1 MPNQNKNKLLGIL
14 GGLGPMAT
22 AYFYELLTSLT
33 VVERDQDHIDMVISS
48 RSSTPDRSSF
58 ILGQSDDN
66 PLPIMIEEAKK
77 LEIYGADV
85 IAIPCNTAHY
95 FYDGIAKEINI
106 PILNI
111 IDETVAHL
119 YDSGVRKAALFATE
133 GTCKAGTYQRS
144 GKGKVEIITPDK
156 KDQDIITD
164 IIFESIKK
172 GLDPDINSFSE
183 IADRMKSLGCERV
196 ILGCTELS
204 LVKKNYEIIKNDDFF
219 VDSLEILARRTVE
232 ACEKPCHV
240 ANTLKR

>member
-1 MPNQNKNKLLGIL
+1 MSKEKKNKLLGIL

-58 ILGQSDDN
+58 ILGQSSDN
-66 PLPIMIEEAKK
+66 PLPVMIDEAKK
-77 LEIYGADV
+77 LEAYGADV

-111 IDETVAHL
+111 IDETVDFL
-119 YDSGVRKAALFATE
+119 YGSGVRKAALFATE

-144 GKGKVEIITPDK
+144 GEGKVEIITPDK
-156 KDQDIITD
+156 EDQAVITD
-164 IIFESIKK
+164 MIFESIKK
-172 GLDPDINSFSE
+172 GIDPDIAKFSE
-183 IADRMKSLGCERV
+183 IANKMKTLGCERI

-204 LVKKNYEIIKNDDFF
+204 LVKKNYDKIRHDDFF
-219 VDSLEILARRTVE
+219 VDSLEILARRTVK
-232 ACEKPCHV
+232 ACEKPC
-240 ANTLKR
+240 R

>member
-1 MPNQNKNKLLGIL
+1 MSKNNKLLGIL

-58 ILGQSDDN
+58 ILGQSQDN
-66 PLPIMIEEAKK
+66 PLPVMIEEAKK
-77 LEIYGADV
+77 LEAYGADV

-95 FYDGIAKEINI
+95 FYDGIAKEISI

-111 IDETVAHL
+111 IDETVDHL
-119 YDSGVRKAALFATE
+119 FVSGVRKAALFATE
-133 GTCKAGTYQRS
+133 GTCTAGTYQRS

-156 KDQDIITD
+156 RDQDAITEM
-164 IIFESIKK
+164 IFESIKK
-172 GLDPDINSFSE
+172 GLDPDIDRFSR
-183 IADRMKSLGCERV
+183 IAEKMKSLGCESV

-204 LVKKNYEIIKNDDFF
+204 LVKKNYKAIKNDGFF
-219 VDSLEILARRTVE
+219 IDSLEILARRTVE
-232 ACEKPCHV
+232 ACEKPCR
-240 ANTLKR
+240 AEQIL

>member
-1 MPNQNKNKLLGIL
+1 MSKEKKNKLLGIL
-14 GGLGPMAT
+14 GGPGPMAT

-58 ILGQSDDN
+58 ILGQSDNN
-66 PLPIMIEEAKK
+66 PLPVMIEEAKK

-111 IDETVAHL
+111 IDETVDFL
-119 YDSGVRKAALFATE
+119 YSSGVTKAALFATE

-144 GKGKVEIITPDK
+144 GKGKVEIISPDG
-156 KDQDIITD
+156 KDQDVITNM
-164 IIFESIKK
+164 IFESIKK
-172 GLDPDINSFSE
+172 GIDPDIAKFSE
-183 IADRMKSLGCERV
+183 IADKMKALGCERV
-196 ILGCTELS
+196 ILGCTDLS
-204 LVKKNYEIIKNDDFF
+204 LVKKNYPEIKNDDFF

-232 ACEKPCHV
+232 ACEKPC
-240 ANTLKR
+240 R